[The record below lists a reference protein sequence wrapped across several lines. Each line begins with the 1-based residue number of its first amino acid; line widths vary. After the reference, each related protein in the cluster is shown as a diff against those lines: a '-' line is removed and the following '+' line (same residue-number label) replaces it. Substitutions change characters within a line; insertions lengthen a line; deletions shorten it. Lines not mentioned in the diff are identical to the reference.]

1 VEELD
6 EEDER
11 EEDEGCKG
19 QREGGAEE
27 EEVGQDR
34 KDMTNLFEGR
44 RKQLR
49 KTKSVRVSERKLE

>member
-19 QREGGAEE
+19 QREGGAE